1 MSVTLRAGSSTLE
14 VGSADFLNAFFST
27 ICVRLEGQEW
37 GVRFPV
43 LMRELY
49 GGRMPAAKCAIG
61 LGELE
66 VITREL
72 EALPPSDVVWDFED
86 RGARPPWGDR
96 IAPTIT
102 SLGNYFWTSDGKPL
116 LEVLR
121 SALELGSNGMIDI
134 VIE

>member
-1 MSVTLRAGSSTLE
+1 MAGE
-14 VGSADFLNAFFST
+14 CRRQSARSA
-27 ICVRLEGQEW
+27 
-37 GVRFPV
+37 
-43 LMRELY
+43 
-49 GGRMPAAKCAIG
+49 

-86 RGARPPWGDR
+86 RGARQPWGDR

-102 SLGNYFWTSDGKPL
+102 SLGNYFWTSDGKPPL
-116 LEVLR
+116 GVLR